1 MKIALTL
8 NNQKY
13 YIYVDS
19 KQFTA
24 GKVIT
29 NQKEGGDNFGKEQE
43 RDLGYYT
50 TLKACGR
57 SIIKDAMA
65 SSDET
70 LGFSEFINRY
80 EKLKEEVESYF
91 DLM

>member
-8 NNQKY
+8 NNQQYSIK
-13 YIYVDS
+13 VES
-19 KQFTA
+19 KSFIA
-24 GKVIT
+24 FNVST
-29 NQKEGGDNFGKEQE
+29 NQKEGSANFGKETE
-43 RDLGYYT
+43 LLIGHYT

-57 SIIKDAMA
+57 GIIKDAMA